1 MLYDPLFILACLG
14 VLAAIGFWI
23 RFNLDNT
30 INPRLEE
37 RLNFIGFIFAVIG
50 IWRLFV
56 NAGDLGIILLVGT
69 VVSVIIFLIGVF
81 AKNIVLRKT
90 GRNWTIPIFLIFSLR
105 TFAFEPFQ
113 IPSESMI
120 PGLEIGD
127 FLLVNK
133 HSYGIKIN
141 RVGKPLFAGKDPEYG
156 DVVVFIPPHVN
167 VPYVKRLIG
176 KPGDKIK
183 YIDKKLFVNNEPLNQ
198 DYISAS
204 TKEVIARETFKSSDR
219 IIRLELNRNIRF
231 PEEVTVPPNH
241 FFVMGD
247 NRDNSYDSRSFG
259 FVPRENFM
267 GTAEV
272 IWVTWKC
279 WLCIP
284 TFDRVGLIK

>member
-1 MLYDPLFILACLG
+1 MLSL
-14 VLAAIGFWI
+14 
-23 RFNLDNT
+23 
-30 INPRLEE
+30 
-37 RLNFIGFIFAVIG
+37 
-50 IWRLFV
+50 
-56 NAGDLGIILLVGT
+56 
-69 VVSVIIFLIGVF
+69 IIFLIGVF

-183 YIDKKLFVNNEPLNQ
+183 YIDKKLFVNHEPLNQ

-247 NRDNSYDSRSFG
+247 NRDNSSDSRILSGVG
-259 FVPRENFM
+259 FVPKVNIVGKVWF
-267 GTAEV
+267 
-272 IWVTWKC
+272 IWFSVDTDFSLSK
-279 WLCIP
+279 L
-284 TFDRVGLIK
+284 

>member
-69 VVSVIIFLIGVF
+69 IVSLIIFLIGVF

-156 DVVVFIPPHVN
+156 DVAV
-167 VPYVKRLIG
+167 
-176 KPGDKIK
+176 
-183 YIDKKLFVNNEPLNQ
+183 
-198 DYISAS
+198 
-204 TKEVIARETFKSSDR
+204 
-219 IIRLELNRNIRF
+219 
-231 PEEVTVPPNH
+231 
-241 FFVMGD
+241 
-247 NRDNSYDSRSFG
+247 SY
-259 FVPRENFM
+259 
-267 GTAEV
+267 THL
-272 IWVTWKC
+272 T
-279 WLCIP
+279 LP
-284 TFDRVGLIK
+284 TILRV

>member
-1 MLYDPLFILACLG
+1 MC
-14 VLAAIGFWI
+14 I
-23 RFNLDNT
+23 RDRDNT
-30 INPRLEE
+30 INSTLEE

-69 VVSVIIFLIGVF
+69 MVSVIIFLIGVI
-81 AKNIVLRKT
+81 AKNTVLKKT

-141 RVGKPLFAGKDPEYG
+141 RVGKPLFAGRDPEYG

-183 YIDKKLFVNNEPLNQ
+183 YVDKKLFVNNEPLNQ

-204 TKEVIARETFKSSDR
+204 TKDVIARETFRNSDR

-284 TFDRVGLIK
+284 TFDRVGPIK